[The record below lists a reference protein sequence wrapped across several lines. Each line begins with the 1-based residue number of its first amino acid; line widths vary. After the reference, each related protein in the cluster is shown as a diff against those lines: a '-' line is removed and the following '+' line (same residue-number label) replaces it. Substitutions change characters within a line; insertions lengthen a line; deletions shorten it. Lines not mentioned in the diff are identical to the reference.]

1 MTMLEIFVK
10 MHDAERRGILRTRK
24 AAHLGLRRMMIRRS
38 WFGRLGLRLGFV
50 AA

>member
-1 MTMLEIFVK
+1 VTLLDSFMK
-10 MHDAERRGILRTRK
+10 MHDAERRGILLTRQ
-24 AAHLGLRRMMIRRS
+24 AAHLALRRMMIRRS